1 MNNTGYGK
9 DEPVRDVLVIGGG
22 VAGISAAIGLEE
34 RGAIVHLVEK
44 KRCLGGTSFEWA
56 CMATDACQNCGA
68 CLSAEMAGHADHLQN
83 VHIYLETEI
92 SEVQRTTE
100 KFQVTLKG
108 RNPCILSVDAVLLAT
123 GFEPFDAS
131 TLESLK
137 YPVHDRVITTQGLNR
152 LIKKERLAD
161 FFLHR
166 ESPRLAFIQCVGSRN
181 REQGRD
187 YCSQVCC
194 KVALR
199 QANKIID
206 LYPSVEVSIF
216 YMDLQIIG
224 KEFRSQFS
232 RIRNRVKLIQG
243 VPAEILT
250 DHEPVVLSI
259 GMVSALDSLKVGE
272 LFETRTDQWGFFGGR
287 DAVLPK
293 GIYTAGAA
301 AGPMDILSAK
311 EQGLIAAHNIAR
323 DLGILPDFHS
333 RPSVAIL
340 GDGEQGIQVA
350 RSLSLDR
357 YSVKLLDTGD
367 HEVGSEKYLDYFPDT
382 RLLAVTGA
390 VGQFSITMN
399 SDNEIRSI
407 DADAIIVATG
417 VERKPISVH
426 GSDVENKQVIGMD
439 AIEDQCKKGSEALL
453 TGLKASNSMI
463 RPVKKG

>member
-100 KFQVTLKG
+100 KFQVALKG
-108 RNPCILSVDAVLLAT
+108 RNSCILSVDAVLLAT

-161 FFLHR
+161 LFLHR

-250 DHEPVVLSI
+250 DHEPGRLTVIQEDDESGERIAHHFDTVVLSI
-259 GMVSALDSLKVGE
+259 GMVPALDSLKVGK

-287 DAVLPK
+287 DAALPN
-293 GIYTAGAA
+293 GVYTAGAA

-426 GSDVENKQVIGMD
+426 GS
-439 AIEDQCKKGSEALL
+439 
-453 TGLKASNSMI
+453 
-463 RPVKKG
+463 